1 MNKEQFEEIMETAK
15 VAMFIF
21 PLRLGQA
28 IFNEFKNNFPN
39 EVEKIRATENDCF
52 LDNSKIVPFI
62 DKILELTNADEE
74 CKQNWYN
81 SNMYD
86 LLTNKY
92 KAYENPN

>member
-1 MNKEQFEEIMETAK
+1 MNKEKFKEIWEMIR
-15 VAMFIF
+15 VAMFIHTE
-21 PLRLGQA
+21 LRLGQA

-52 LDNSKIVPFI
+52 CDNSKIVPFI

-92 KAYENPN
+92 KS